1 MATYSTQTV
10 ITPEDLDVTGDPDA
24 VIARA
29 ERAVRTTLAGYG
41 DDSTRGDRGK
51 VVLGWLARSVRGT
64 VDWDPRSEVP
74 EDAEYLIC
82 RGRRIV

>member
-1 MATYSTQTV
+1 MASYSTQTV
-10 ITPEDLDVTGDPDA
+10 ITPEDLAVTDDPDA

-29 ERAVRTTLAGYG
+29 EAAVRHTLAGAHPEPEAG
-41 DDSTRGDRGK
+41 E

-64 VDWDPRSEVP
+64 VAWNPRDEVP

-82 RGRRIV
+82 RGRRFV

>member
-10 ITPEDLDVTGDPDA
+10 ITPEDLDTADDPDA

-29 ERAVRTTLAGYG
+29 EQAVRTTLAGT
-41 DDSTRGDRGK
+41 STEPEGGE

-64 VDWDPRSEVP
+64 TPWDPRSEVP

-82 RGRRIV
+82 RGRRTT